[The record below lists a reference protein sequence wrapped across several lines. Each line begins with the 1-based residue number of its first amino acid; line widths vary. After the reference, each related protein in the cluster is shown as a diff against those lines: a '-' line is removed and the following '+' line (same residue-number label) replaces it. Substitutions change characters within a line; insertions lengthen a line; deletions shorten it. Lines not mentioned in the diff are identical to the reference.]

1 MVSGGGKRVQDKR
14 RESAYPAARTL
25 VWHSTLGHA
34 GSRHL
39 EILQSL
45 AVAQQLE
52 LCLPDANG
60 AAVAQTLRWE
70 NSFFY
75 EIRSPLSVFLSTR
88 FIQEYVLQGQVLMMP
103 KSVPLDSANTA
114 MLLPSG
120 ELLLLVDSSTYEQLG
135 LVGKKYGDAMTR
147 ALRTAQSRLGQRYVI
162 TLDLKSKAF
171 ASTGEPAGEASNPS
185 FRQRVLE
192 CLESKIEPMVMM
204 VCAYTE
210 SGSPR
215 TIIFGNDDEIQR
227 KRVDLSTELTQIPD
241 VFMPQFASFF
251 AGLAE
256 REAAACSGPERKQAL
271 SAALS
276 DAYDWLGLVACRFTD
291 VLQRKL
297 PDEYVSTFTGIPD
310 AIECQAEGQLSCV
323 RWRGLI
329 SPVFGKTVFEKAQQA
344 VRSGKVP
351 WAALTGWGFPDA
363 MVSWT
368 QTEAKLKREHGYV
381 VNGSNNYTLLLLPN
395 DEYFLLQALGP
406 HDATV

>member
-25 VWHSTLGHA
+25 VWHSTLRHA
-34 GSRHL
+34 GSRHA
-39 EILQSL
+39 EVLQSL
-45 AVAQQLE
+45 AVTQQLE

-75 EIRSPLSVFLSTR
+75 EIRSPLSVFLSAR
-88 FIQEYVLQGQVLMMP
+88 FIQEYVLQGHVYMMP
-103 KSVPLDSANTA
+103 KNVPLDSDNTV

-120 ELLLLVDSSTYEQLG
+120 ELLLLVDSSMYEQLG
-135 LVGKKYGDAMTR
+135 FVGKKYGDAMTR
-147 ALRTAQSRLGQRYVI
+147 ALRAAQGRLGQRYVI

-171 ASTGEPAGEASNPS
+171 AATDEPTESSKPS

-192 CLESKIEPMVMM
+192 CLEHRIEPMDMM
-204 VCAYTE
+204 VCAYTD

-227 KRVDLSTELTQIPD
+227 KRVDLSTDLTQIPD

-251 AGLAE
+251 TGLAGS
-256 REAAACSGPERKQAL
+256 EAVGSGPERQQAL

-329 SPVFGKTVFEKAQQA
+329 SPAFGKTVFEKAQQA
-344 VRSGKVP
+344 VRTGKVP
-351 WAALTGWGFPDA
+351 WATLTGWGFPDA

-381 VNGSNNYTLLLLPN
+381 VNGSNNYTFLLLPN
-395 DEYFLLQALGP
+395 DEYFLLQALGS

>member
-1 MVSGGGKRVQDKR
+1 MVSGGRKQMQQAK

-25 VWHSTLGHA
+25 VWHSTLRHP

-45 AVAQQLE
+45 AVAQQLDV
-52 LCLPDANG
+52 CLPDANG
-60 AAVAQTLRWE
+60 AAVAQTLQWE

-75 EIRSPLSVFLSTR
+75 EIRSSLSVFLSAR
-88 FIQEYVLQGQVLMMP
+88 FIQDYVLQGQVYMMP
-103 KSVPLDSANTA
+103 KNVPLDSDNTA

-120 ELLLLVDSSTYEQLG
+120 ELLLVVDSSTYEQLG
-135 LVGKKYGDAMTR
+135 LVGKKYGDAMPR
-147 ALRTAQSRLGQRYVI
+147 ALKTAQGRLGQRYVV

-171 ASTGEPAGEASNPS
+171 AADEPAQGAKPS
-185 FRQRVLE
+185 LRQRVLG
-192 CLESKIEPMVMM
+192 CLENRIAPMVMM
-204 VCAYTE
+204 VCAYSE

-227 KRVDLSTELTQIPD
+227 KRIDVSTELTQIPD
-241 VFMPQFASFF
+241 VFMPQFAGYF
-251 AGLAE
+251 AGLAGNE
-256 REAAACSGPERKQAL
+256 TATSGAERKQVL
-271 SAALS
+271 SAALN
-276 DAYDWLGLVACRFTD
+276 DTYDWLGLVACRFSD

-310 AIECQAEGQLSCV
+310 SIECQAEGQLSCV

-329 SPVFGKTVFEKAQQA
+329 SPTFGQTVFEKAQQA
-344 VRSGKVP
+344 VRSGKMP
-351 WAALTGWGFPDA
+351 WAAVMCWGFPDTV
-363 MVSWT
+363 VSWT